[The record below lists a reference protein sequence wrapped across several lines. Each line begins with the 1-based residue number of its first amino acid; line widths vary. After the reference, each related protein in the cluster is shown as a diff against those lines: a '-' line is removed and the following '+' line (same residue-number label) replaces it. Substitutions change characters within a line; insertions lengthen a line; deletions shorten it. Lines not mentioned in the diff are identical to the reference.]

1 MAVLNYQK
9 NETIEDFLGMKS
21 GYVLDFSNRTFQEFI
36 YKAVK
41 KDIYD
46 PVYNYASCS
55 KANLL
60 RRFIEIE
67 HSSTVGK
74 LIDEFCQYW
83 YVKTQRG
90 HLQRFQG
97 DEFLYN
103 ETLKIVEQ
111 LKTEKIVENIEAI
124 RPNNVEDKDFETLAK
139 NIRESI
145 EKNEPELSIDRL
157 HTFTF
162 KYIRTLCKK
171 HEVSFQKEESLNSIF
186 GKYIKYLSSQNLLES
201 EMSEKILKYSI
212 NILDAFNDVRNN
224 KSLAHDNPILNYD
237 ESLLILNNIATA
249 IKFIEKI
256 EIQIDLKQNQEIN
269 QNEFDLP
276 F

>member
-1 MAVLNYQK
+1 MAELNYQQ

-21 GYVLDFSNRTFQEFI
+21 GYVMDFSNRTFQEFI
-36 YKAVK
+36 FKAVK
-41 KDIYD
+41 KNIYD
-46 PVYNYASCS
+46 PIYEYASCS

-67 HSSTVGK
+67 HASTVGK
-74 LIDEFCQYW
+74 LIEEFCAYW
-83 YVKTQRG
+83 YSKSQRG
-90 HLQRFQG
+90 AIYRFDG

-103 ETLKIVEQ
+103 ETLKVVEV
-111 LKTEKIVENIEAI
+111 LKTEKIVENVEAI
-124 RPNNVEDKDFETLAK
+124 RPNNFDDKDFESLAK

-145 EKNEPELSIDRL
+145 ERNEPELSIDRL
-157 HTFTF
+157 HTFAV

-171 HEVSFQKEESLNSIF
+171 HGIEFKKEESLNSIF
-186 GKYIKYLSSQNLLES
+186 GKYVKYLFNQKLLES

-237 ESLLILNNIATA
+237 ESLLVLNNISTS
-249 IKFIEKI
+249 IRFIEKI
-256 EIQIDLKQNQEIN
+256 ELQIDSKAKQEVNES
-269 QNEFDLP
+269 EFDLP

>member
-1 MAVLNYQK
+1 MAELNYQDK
-9 NETIEDFLGMKS
+9 ETIEDFLEMKS

-36 YKAVK
+36 YRSVK

-46 PVYNYASCS
+46 PIYNYASGS

-74 LIDEFCQYW
+74 LIEDFCNYW
-83 YVKTQRG
+83 YSKSQRG
-90 HLQRFQG
+90 QIHRFKG
-97 DEFLYN
+97 DDFLHS
-103 ETLKIVEQ
+103 ETLKIAET
-111 LKTEKIVENIEAI
+111 LKTDKIVENIESI
-124 RPNNVEDKDFETLAK
+124 KPNNLEDRDFETLAK

-171 HEVSFQKEESLNSIF
+171 HNIEFKKEESLNSIF
-186 GKYIKYLSSQNLLES
+186 GKYVKYLSNQKLLES

-237 ESLLILNNIATA
+237 ESLLILNNISTA

-256 EIQIDLKQNQEIN
+256 EFQIDAKKNIEVSE
-269 QNEFDLP
+269 NEYDLP

>member
-1 MAVLNYQK
+1 MAELNYQE
-9 NETIEDFLGMKS
+9 NEIIEDFLGMKS

-36 YKAVK
+36 YKSLK

-46 PVYNYASCS
+46 PIYDYASGS

-74 LIDEFCQYW
+74 LIEDFCNYW
-83 YVKTQRG
+83 YSKSQRG
-90 HLQRFQG
+90 QIHRFKG
-97 DEFLYN
+97 DEFLHS
-103 ETLKIVEQ
+103 ETLKIVER
-111 LKTEKIVENIEAI
+111 LKIEKIVENIESI
-124 RPNNVEDKDFETLAK
+124 KPNNIEDRDFETLAK

-145 EKNEPELSIDRL
+145 ERNEPELSIDRL

-171 HEVSFQKEESLNSIF
+171 HKIDFKKEESLNSIF
-186 GKYIKYLSSQNLLES
+186 GKYVKYLSSQKLLES

-237 ESLLILNNIATA
+237 ESLVILNNISTA
-249 IKFIEKI
+249 IRFIEKI
-256 EIQIDLKQNQEIN
+256 EIQIDAKQTQEVNQDES
-269 QNEFDLP
+269 DLP